1 MWEISWIFPLLLA
14 LIMLGMPI
22 GIALFASALAILLT
36 HGLETMSIAH
46 IMYATLDSFVLSALP
61 LFILMANVLY
71 RAKIGDQLFEL
82 MNVFLRQIKGG
93 LLIATILA
101 CGVFAA
107 IQGSSAATVL
117 AIGIVAIPAMVSRG
131 YDRKLVF
138 GTIGS
143 GGVLGPLIPPSG
155 WMIIYGGI
163 AEVSVGKLFMAGVI
177 PGIILM
183 LFLAA
188 LAWFLARNMN
198 LEVQEPA
205 PWPEKIAA
213 IRKAFSGLWL
223 PFIVLGGIYTGIFTP
238 VESAAVGTIYAV
250 LISLR
255 RLKGRDYWLILKDT
269 VITTSMLFLV
279 IKTAV
284 VFGNMITQLQI
295 PQMMSTY
302 VVEKGFGPIT
312 FLIMM
317 CGVYFF
323 LGCFVDGV
331 CMLLLTVPIILP
343 ILHAL
348 KIDLIWYCIIMVVN
362 MEIGCITPPFGV
374 NLFALMGIVP
384 DAELPEILQGLI
396 PFFFVLVVFLVIVIA
411 FPALSTWLPATMR

>member
-1 MWEISWIFPLLLA
+1 M
-14 LIMLGMPI
+14 
-22 GIALFASALAILLT
+22 
-36 HGLETMSIAH
+36 
-46 IMYATLDSFVLSALP
+46 D
-61 LFILMANVLY
+61 
-71 RAKIGDQLFEL
+71 
-82 MNVFLRQIKGG
+82 
-93 LLIATILA
+93 
-101 CGVFAA
+101 
-107 IQGSSAATVL
+107 
-117 AIGIVAIPAMVSRG
+117 
-131 YDRKLVF
+131 LV
-138 GTIGS
+138 
-143 GGVLGPLIPPSG
+143 
-155 WMIIYGGI
+155 
-163 AEVSVGKLFMAGVI
+163 
-177 PGIILM
+177 
-183 LFLAA
+183 
-188 LAWFLARNMN
+188 
-198 LEVQEPA
+198 VQEPA
-205 PWPEKIAA
+205 TWSEKIAA
-213 IRKAFSGLWL
+213 IRQSFNGLWL

-238 VESAAVGTIYAV
+238 VESAAVGTIYSV

-255 RLKGRDYWLILKDT
+255 RLKGKDYWLILKDT

-343 ILHAL
+343 ILNAL

-384 DAELPEILQGLI
+384 DAELLEVLRGLI
-396 PFFFVLVVFLVIVIA
+396 PFFFVLMVFLIIVIA
-411 FPALSTWLPATMR
+411 FPTLSTWLPATMR